1 MDAVSASARPPGGSG
16 RTHPSGPQTLASTCA
31 RAGEQLGHAGGGQLP
46 ARPQPTS
53 CSVSFPSLLPLSNFG
68 IQKVKFET
76 KVLDRLWGPHA
87 AEASKARDPQRTR
100 APYALACTPRLLSS
114 LPSWELAV
122 RQGAEPGGAEP
133 GGGACGQSIGRS
145 PAGAEPWG
153 GAWQGR
159 SLAGAEPEAP
169 LPPQSPAGLAQKRLW
184 DAHAVTRPL
193 GGTKDRR
200 RPGHLTRASCRGRH
214 PTAPHRGRFRS
225 STLHRFLIP
234 PTLFYSFFF
243 F

>member
-1 MDAVSASARPPGGSG
+1 MDAVSASARPLGGSG

-31 RAGEQLGHAGGGQLP
+31 RAGEQLGRAGGGQLP

-53 CSVSFPSLLPLSNFG
+53 CSISFPSLLPLSNFG

-122 RQGAEPGGAEP
+122 RQGAEPGGGGAWW
-133 GGGACGQSIGRS
+133 GGACGQSIGRS

-153 GAWQGR
+153 GACGGGAWQGR
-159 SLAGAEPEAP
+159 SLRPPFPHNPP
-169 LPPQSPAGLAQKRLW
+169 LAWRRSGCGMHTQSPGHWEGLRTGGVL
-184 DAHAVTRPL
+184 VT
-193 GGTKDRR
+193 
-200 RPGHLTRASCRGRH
+200 
-214 PTAPHRGRFRS
+214 
-225 STLHRFLIP
+225 
-234 PTLFYSFFF
+234 
-243 F
+243 

>member
-1 MDAVSASARPPGGSG
+1 MDAVSASARPLGGSG

-31 RAGEQLGHAGGGQLP
+31 RAGEQLGRAGGGQLP

-53 CSVSFPSLLPLSNFG
+53 CSISFPSLLPLSNFG

-122 RQGAEPGGAEP
+122 RQGAEPGGAEL
-133 GGGACGQSIGRS
+133 G
-145 PAGAEPWG
+145 GAEPVGRALG
-153 GAWQGR
+153 GARQGR
-159 SLAGAEPEAP
+159 SLGAEPVEAEP
-169 LPPQSPAGLAQKRLW
+169 GR
-184 DAHAVTRPL
+184 
-193 GGTKDRR
+193 GG
-200 RPGHLTRASCRGRH
+200 A
-214 PTAPHRGRFRS
+214 
-225 STLHRFLIP
+225 
-234 PTLFYSFFF
+234 
-243 F
+243 

>member
-1 MDAVSASARPPGGSG
+1 MDAVSASARPPGRSG

-31 RAGEQLGHAGGGQLP
+31 RAGEQLGRAGGGQLP

-53 CSVSFPSLLPLSNFG
+53 CSISFPSLLPLSNFG

-114 LPSWELAV
+114 LLSWELAV
-122 RQGAEPGGAEP
+122 RQGAEPV
-133 GGGACGQSIGRS
+133 GGACGQSIGRS
-145 PAGAEPWG
+145 P
-153 GAWQGR
+153 
-159 SLAGAEPEAP
+159 AGAEPEAP

-243 F
+243 FFLISH

>member
-31 RAGEQLGHAGGGQLP
+31 RAGEQLGRAGGGQLP

-122 RQGAEPGGAEP
+122 RQGGGAWWGGAWGRSLWAEHWAEPGR
-133 GGGACGQSIGRS
+133 GGACG
-145 PAGAEPWG
+145 G

-159 SLAGAEPEAP
+159 SLRPPFLHNPP
-169 LPPQSPAGLAQKRLW
+169 LAWRRSGCGMHTQSPGHWEGLRTGGVL
-184 DAHAVTRPL
+184 VT
-193 GGTKDRR
+193 
-200 RPGHLTRASCRGRH
+200 
-214 PTAPHRGRFRS
+214 
-225 STLHRFLIP
+225 
-234 PTLFYSFFF
+234 
-243 F
+243 